1 MPTETRDRAIK
12 VREAEPADAGRIA
25 VLLTQLGAPGVDEA
39 EAERRLSR
47 GEERVL
53 VAVDGDQAVIGLVA
67 VKQDLCLGHAEPL
80 LRITAL
86 VADAERRRSGA
97 AGALIT
103 ATKELARRLG
113 CFGIELTCGLT
124 PERAAAHRFYPSQG
138 FEITSH
144 RYWWANDLPRANGAE
159 T

>member
-1 MPTETRDRAIK
+1 MPTETDRMITVRD
-12 VREAEPADAGRIA
+12 AEPTDAARIA

-39 EAERRLSR
+39 EAARRLRR

-53 VAVDGDQAVIGLVA
+53 VAVDTDRVVIGLVA
-67 VKQDLCLGHAEPL
+67 VKQELCLGHAEPL

-86 VADAERRRSGA
+86 VADAERRRNGA
-97 AGALIT
+97 ARSLIT
-103 ATKELARRLG
+103 ATKELARRLD
-113 CFGIELTCGLT
+113 CSGIELTCGLT

-144 RYWWANDLPRANGAE
+144 RYWWANDLPGVNGAA